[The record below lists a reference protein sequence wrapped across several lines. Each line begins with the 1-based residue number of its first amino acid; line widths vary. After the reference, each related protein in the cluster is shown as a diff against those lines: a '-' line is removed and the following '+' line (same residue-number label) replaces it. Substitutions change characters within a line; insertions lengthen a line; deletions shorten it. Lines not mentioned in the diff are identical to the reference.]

1 MVKINLRDYY
11 PDYYTEDNYI
21 MVTEDIAEA
30 FEESRRKANA
40 ERVKQFR
47 HKSYVSLDCNDNLE
61 VRLSDNVLPS
71 PLVELERNY
80 LSKKLY
86 EALSTLSPEQQRRIN
101 AKFFL
106 GLSYTSIAKSENCDE
121 SSVRKNKNFLVTPAR
136 KCPKNVTV
144 SERTFFLPLF
154 TLLLFVS
161 TLCHKA
167 GAVA

>member
-11 PDYYTEDNYI
+11 PDYYAEDNYI
-21 MVTEDIAEA
+21 IVTKDVAEA

-40 ERVKQFR
+40 DRVKQFR

-61 VRLSDNVLPS
+61 GRLLDNALPS
-71 PLVELERNY
+71 PLTELERKY

-86 EALSTLSPEQQRRIN
+86 EALSTLSPEQQRRIY

-121 SSVRKNKNFLVTPAR
+121 SSVRKSIQRGMAQIK
-136 KCPKNVTV
+136 K
-144 SERTFFLPLF
+144 FFEEN
-154 TLLLFVS
+154 
-161 TLCHKA
+161 
-167 GAVA
+167 

>member
-21 MVTEDIAEA
+21 MVKEDVAEA

-40 ERVKQFR
+40 DRVKQFR

-61 VRLSDNVLPS
+61 GRLLDNALLS
-71 PLVELERNY
+71 PLAELERKY

-106 GLSYTSIAKSENCDE
+106 GLSYTSIAKAEDCDE
-121 SSVRKNKNFLVTPAR
+121 SAVRRSIQRGMAQIKKFFEKN
-136 KCPKNVTV
+136 
-144 SERTFFLPLF
+144 
-154 TLLLFVS
+154 
-161 TLCHKA
+161 
-167 GAVA
+167 

>member
-11 PDYYTEDNYI
+11 PDYYAEDNYI
-21 MVTEDIAEA
+21 MVTEDVAEA

-40 ERVKQFR
+40 DRVKQFR

-61 VRLSDNVLPS
+61 GRLLDNTLLS
-71 PLVELERNY
+71 PLVEVERKY

-106 GLSYTSIAKSENCDE
+106 GLSYTSIAKAEDCDE
-121 SSVRKNKNFLVTPAR
+121 SAVRRSIQRGMVQIKKFWD
-136 KCPKNVTV
+136 KK
-144 SERTFFLPLF
+144 
-154 TLLLFVS
+154 
-161 TLCHKA
+161 
-167 GAVA
+167 